1 MVGANVL
8 PNRWFNNLELC
19 TIQPKTA
26 ERTDTGF
33 ITLESSHWT
42 IEFCMS
48 APNVQSFVGLVE
60 KIRTLE
66 TPTVVAVDGR
76 SASGKTTFA
85 KRLSSV
91 LNAPLV
97 HTDDVA
103 WHHSFFDWW
112 PLTLE
117 HILEP
122 FYADRAIDWTPEA
135 WTARG
140 REGSIQVPQ
149 SSTMMLEG
157 VGATRRELIDWVTL
171 PIWVET
177 HPDIAEARG
186 LERDGPDGLDFWF
199 EWQAV
204 ENPFLEQDRPWDR
217 AKLVVDGASNLE
229 HDPETQFVTLKNWV
243 L

>member
-149 SSTMMLEG
+149 SSILML
-157 VGATRRELIDWVTL
+157 
-171 PIWVET
+171 
-177 HPDIAEARG
+177 
-186 LERDGPDGLDFWF
+186 
-199 EWQAV
+199 
-204 ENPFLEQDRPWDR
+204 
-217 AKLVVDGASNLE
+217 
-229 HDPETQFVTLKNWV
+229 
-243 L
+243 